1 MFVFCAQTGSLSTT
15 MLRYYVVA
23 TCLLGLASAKLTK
36 VADITTK
43 AHGVAGTLYAKDAKH
58 LVIKGFTYDGAGPDA
73 FFWVGT
79 DGSPGRHGAVVL
91 PYPFTGKF
99 YEYEDPDTPKLEPGT
114 SYDGSVDIELTLP
127 EDGPVVTDLAWFS
140 VWCRRFSANFGD
152 LYFPAE
158 FKLESDGSAEPATTT
173 TAATPAA
180 SDKPPKD
187 LPPPVVISNNNL
199 DEQDRSSAHDD
210 DAYAEPESEPE
221 PSAASATSHSL
232 MVILAITVLPVIIG

>member
-1 MFVFCAQTGSLSTT
+1 

-23 TCLLGLASAKLTK
+23 TCLLGLTSAKLTK

-114 SYDGSVDIELTLP
+114 SYDGSVDIELKFFNFLFFYLFYFFFKFNRTLFLF
-127 EDGPVVTDLAWFS
+127 V
-140 VWCRRFSANFGD
+140 
-152 LYFPAE
+152 
-158 FKLESDGSAEPATTT
+158 
-173 TAATPAA
+173 
-180 SDKPPKD
+180 
-187 LPPPVVISNNNL
+187 
-199 DEQDRSSAHDD
+199 
-210 DAYAEPESEPE
+210 
-221 PSAASATSHSL
+221 
-232 MVILAITVLPVIIG
+232 AIPR

>member
-1 MFVFCAQTGSLSTT
+1 
-15 MLRYYVVA
+15 MLRFVVTA
-23 TCLLGLASAKLTK
+23 CLLGLATAELTK

-114 SYDGSVDIELTLP
+114 SYDGSKDIELTLP
-127 EDGPVVTDLAWFS
+127 EDGPEVTDLAWFS

-152 LYFPAE
+152 LYFPAG
-158 FKLESDGSAEPATTT
+158 FKLEGAAAPVT
-173 TAATPAA
+173 TAAPPPAA
-180 SDKPPKD
+180 SDKPPKE
-187 LPPPVVISNNNL
+187 LPPPIVFSDNNL
-199 DEQDRSSAHDD
+199 DEEDRSSHDDD

-221 PSAASATSHSL
+221 PSSAAIAGHSL
-232 MVILAITVLPVIIG
+232 MVILAVTVLPVLIG

>member
-1 MFVFCAQTGSLSTT
+1 

-23 TCLLGLASAKLTK
+23 TCLLGLTSAKLTK

-114 SYDGSVDIELTLP
+114 SYDGSVDIELTFP
-127 EDGPVVTDLAWFS
+127 EDGPV
-140 VWCRRFSANFGD
+140 
-152 LYFPAE
+152 
-158 FKLESDGSAEPATTT
+158 
-173 TAATPAA
+173 
-180 SDKPPKD
+180 
-187 LPPPVVISNNNL
+187 
-199 DEQDRSSAHDD
+199 
-210 DAYAEPESEPE
+210 
-221 PSAASATSHSL
+221 
-232 MVILAITVLPVIIG
+232 

>member
-1 MFVFCAQTGSLSTT
+1 

-23 TCLLGLASAKLTK
+23 TCLLGLTSAKLTK

-158 FKLESDGSAEPATTT
+158 FKLESDGSAEPTTT

-221 PSAASATSHSL
+221 PSAASTTTHSL